1 MYGNSEIFKI
11 YGCIPPGCI
20 YLHSSVQVELCFADL
35 LFYIENV
42 ENGILTTE
50 LHVLTNFE

>member
-11 YGCIPPGCI
+11 NGCIPPGCI